1 MDQHVAKLIALGF
14 AEEQAQQ
21 VVDFLGDRV
30 YAGPEKAILKRGIK
44 SGKVTGAH
52 IRSD

>member
-1 MDQHVAKLIALGF
+1 MDQHVAKLVALGF

-30 YAGPEKAILKRGIK
+30 YAGNDSHKIQRGVK
-44 SGKVTGAH
+44 SKKVTGANVH
-52 IRSD
+52 SN

>member
-1 MDQHVAKLIALGF
+1 MQEQVAKLVALGF

-30 YAGPEKAILKRGIK
+30 YAGSDKDKLDRGVK
-44 SGKVTGAH
+44 SKKVRGA
-52 IRSD
+52 RM

>member
-1 MDQHVAKLIALGF
+1 MDQHVVKLVALGF

-30 YAGPEKAILKRGIK
+30 YAGNDGHKIQRGVRSK
-44 SGKVTGAH
+44 KVRGTEVG
-52 IRSD
+52 

>member
-1 MDQHVAKLIALGF
+1 MSQYVEKLVALGF

-30 YAGPEKAILKRGIK
+30 YAGNDGHKIQRGIRSK
-44 SGKVTGAH
+44 KVKGAN
-52 IRSD
+52 IQSD